1 MTAPVPSFALDKLPC
16 ANVYGACSQPGTMS
30 CSACRLVSYCSAS
43 CQKTHWKV
51 HKRACKDPMRS
62 KDWLPVW
69 IRVNRSPRFTTQAQA
84 EQEKECRLT
93 GDIPLGYSL
102 WGSSPAVDVIN
113 LDLNEKDATMD
124 FKLAFPACGDF
135 RNVLKT
141 VNSLPSDY
149 SGDLTIL
156 INDNILTISA
166 RHVILLILLGT
177 TADESLAADLALHFW
192 YSAFVPVEYKEK
204 YSEAARLFLDSLDEN
219 EDISPPV
226 FLGPSSN
233 MRYPITHEDCESYIR
248 HCGVTRIPA
257 SQARGEYFR
266 IMHLSLRRDYFS
278 KIYYNMRPSHRVG
291 LQEYRRTGVVL
302 PFGADLSRFSEPNSS
317 LFFSCG
323 CWFQSDTVGW
333 SRVRELRLRQETT
346 RDCCAATTT
355 TRKTRCNTNVLDEE
369 TKGTRRVAKASKLT
383 KLRSRHT
390 TRPNTKPR
398 QPRLYSTLASIYP
411 TLLYSPLSSLEWG
424 HPTPTANPLH
434 GWDPCEVIATG
445 KAHGANPEDVYGCLY
460 FFLTEQLRQFHRR
473 LRQFNISFKITSF
486 GAPHLAKALLSP
498 DKPLVEFGLPSS
510 IRFDRIMVS
519 NIFDEAYVG
528 LKEALVRWGPFLSAR
543 PQAILVGYFLDWFT
557 SQRNGRIEGAPKALE
572 DRLLRQLSPRH
583 KVPVDMPHDPEGMNN
598 WMSMHD
604 EVHTLYKNSE
614 PFATYLR
621 KQGLESVL
629 RQTRLMLKE
638 HHTIVPHRYGAP
650 MRGSSDA
657 LPEFVD
663 DDAMYYNVRL
673 SGTTWGERSV
683 EFSRSSL

>member
-1 MTAPVPSFALDKLPC
+1 
-16 ANVYGACSQPGTMS
+16 
-30 CSACRLVSYCSAS
+30 
-43 CQKTHWKV
+43 
-51 HKRACKDPMRS
+51 MRS

-69 IRVNRSPRFTTQAQA
+69 IRENRSPRFTTQAQA

-278 KIYYNMRPSHRVG
+278 KIYYNLRPSHRVG

-323 CWFQSDTVGW
+323 CWFQSDTV
-333 SRVRELRLRQETT
+333 
-346 RDCCAATTT
+346 
-355 TRKTRCNTNVLDEE
+355 
-369 TKGTRRVAKASKLT
+369 
-383 KLRSRHT
+383 
-390 TRPNTKPR
+390 
-398 QPRLYSTLASIYP
+398 
-411 TLLYSPLSSLEWG
+411 
-424 HPTPTANPLH
+424 NPLH

-528 LKEALVRWGPFLSAR
+528 LKEALVRWSPFLSAR

-583 KVPVDMPHDPEGMNN
+583 KVPVDMPHDPKGMNN

-604 EVHTLYKNSE
+604 EVHILYENSE

-621 KQGLESVL
+621 KQGLESIL
-629 RQTRLMLKE
+629 RQTRLMLNSKE

-650 MRGSSDA
+650 LRGSSDA

-663 DDAMYYNVRL
+663 DDARYYNVRL

-683 EFSRSSL
+683 EFSRSSV